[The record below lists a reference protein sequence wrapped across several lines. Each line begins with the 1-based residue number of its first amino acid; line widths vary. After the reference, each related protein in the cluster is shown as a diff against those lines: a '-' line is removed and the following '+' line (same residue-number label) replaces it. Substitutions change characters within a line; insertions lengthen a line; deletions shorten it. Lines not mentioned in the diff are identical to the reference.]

1 MSNDAPFINWILEF
15 KMNKLIALFAAFVL
29 LAANFTM
36 VFANDVRSKTGQT
49 GNDLIA
55 LLPASDVV
63 AIADV
68 RRLLSDALPQIFASQ
83 PAALAGI
90 NQHIDAFKAKTG
102 IDARQFERV
111 AVGIKYNRV
120 SDREIDFAPVAV
132 TRGNFNAAGLLGAAK
147 IAVSGKYREEKLG
160 NRNLLVISLKDVAA
174 QLPQSKDGVKADKM
188 TRIVAKLTSGEV
200 AFLAVDQNTLAFGDS
215 KQVRAMAQTTAK
227 TAANAEL
234 NSLVARNPNA
244 VLSFAGNVPQN
255 VMSLVG
261 FDNDEIGK
269 ILSSIRQGFGSMDV
283 AGGNANIMF
292 AARTETAEQ
301 AKNLKDTLLGLQ
313 SLSGLLRARRGD
325 KNEVLA
331 DIADALRIS
340 QTANEIELR
349 AAVPQ
354 TSLNRLLAGK

>member
-1 MSNDAPFINWILEF
+1 
-15 KMNKLIALFAAFVL
+15 MNKLTAFIAAFAL
-29 LAANFTM
+29 LAANF
-36 VFANDVRSKTGQT
+36 VGVAAQNAGAKNAASANDLV
-49 GNDLIA
+49 A
-55 LLPASDVV
+55 LLPASDMV
-63 AIADV
+63 AVADM
-68 RRLLSDALPQIFASQ
+68 RRLLSDALPQILASQ
-83 PAALAGI
+83 PATLAGI
-90 NQHIDAFKAKTG
+90 NQHIDRFKAKTG

-111 AVGIKYNRV
+111 AVGVKYNRV

-174 QLPQSKDGVKADKM
+174 QIPQSKDAVKADKM
-188 TRIVAKLTSGEV
+188 SRIITKLMSGEV
-200 AFLAVDQNTLAFGDS
+200 AFFAVDQNTLAFGDS
-215 KQVRAMAQTTAK
+215 KQVRQMAETGARNT
-227 TAANAEL
+227 ANAEL
-234 NSLVARNPNA
+234 NSLAARNPNA

-255 VMSLVG
+255 MMSLVG
-261 FDNDEIGK
+261 FDNDEIGN
-269 ILSSIRQGFGSMDV
+269 ILSSLRQGFGSMDV
-283 AGGNANIMF
+283 TGGNANITF

-331 DIADALRIS
+331 DLADALKIS

-349 AAVPQ
+349 AAIPQ
-354 TSLNRLLAGK
+354 TSLNKLLAGK